1 MRLHGGGGSVVAYAR
16 RTLGGQA
23 IGTEFCHRSCRGSH
37 SLATRAH
44 GIAMILSPPRGCLM
58 PRLRPPAPLPHAAL
72 AAVDLPVVV
81 ERAEVDDEPAPRAG
95 NPYEHLDII
104 HARTE
109 TAAHESCP
117 ARAPSGTFARSA
129 STRDTKA
136 QGSTPGPSSIS
147 PSTDRVRDVASR
159 GHFSDNTAMCRVLR
173 FSAIVHTLLPKTL
186 RGLAQ
191 TPWWAQCM
199 PVLPGT
205 TLCASARTTFG
216 WLSPRAWL
224 STYG

>member
-104 HARTE
+104 HVRTE
-109 TAAHESCP
+109 TAALMKVAP
-117 ARAPSGTFARSA
+117 PVRLRAPSPGQRPRA
-129 STRDTKA
+129 TRRPRA
-136 QGSTPGPSSIS
+136 LHLGLHPFRRRRI
-147 PSTDRVRDVASR
+147 AYAMSR
-159 GHFSDNTAMCRVLR
+159 AEATS
-173 FSAIVHTLLPKTL
+173 
-186 RGLAQ
+186 
-191 TPWWAQCM
+191 
-199 PVLPGT
+199 
-205 TLCASARTTFG
+205 RTTPRCAEFSG
-216 WLSPRAWL
+216 SPRSFTMRQLNRPCRRRWHMSA
-224 STYG
+224 